1 MLDNKS
7 WTTKGWASV
16 TVLSLLPVEVSGHDY
31 MKLKLLSF
39 SFFITEANIQYEFKS
54 NILCVCVCV
63 CWSLSCVR
71 LFVIP

>member
-1 MLDNKS
+1 MLDTKS
-7 WTTKGWASV
+7 WMTKGWASV

-54 NILCVCVCV
+54 NIFCVCVCAGRSV
-63 CWSLSCVR
+63 VSDSL
-71 LFVIP
+71 